1 MRPTILRVEAGW
13 HHRHLCPVT
22 AVTDLDPEVDPA
34 RLSLR
39 DRSAATGPGRVPLQ
53 AWRRADGLVELSW
66 IVGDLEPHQ
75 AAAYNLELLEIPP
88 QKDAVTLS
96 EGPAGQLVVRVHGE
110 HVTTYNFGPKVVR
123 PYLYPV
129 LARGQVGIT
138 RSWPMVDD
146 IPNETH
152 DHPHHKGIYTAQGS
166 VNGVDNWSEEPG
178 HGWQIHRG
186 FTKLYEG
193 PVAGGFT
200 EAIDWT
206 DADRQTNMTETRRM
220 TFYDTPSRLRLIDYS
235 VTLHASR
242 GEVTLGDTK
251 EGGLLSVRV
260 ASSMDVTGEPDG
272 GRFQNSVGGIL
283 EKEAWGKRASWCDYT
298 GPTDAGWRGVCFMDH
313 MRNPRYPTHWHVR
326 NYGLM
331 TANCIGLHDFTG
343 DPSQRDDLV
352 IPEGESCSWTWRI
365 VVHDGDAQVAQLA
378 ERYQDFVHPPK
389 VAVERE

>member
-1 MRPTILRVEAGW
+1 MQRTVLRVEAGW

-22 AVTDLDPEVDPA
+22 TAIDLDPEVDPA
-34 RLSLR
+34 RLGLR
-39 DRSAATGPGRVPLQ
+39 DRAGKRPAPVPLQ
-53 AWRRADGLVELSW
+53 ARRRADGLVELSW
-66 IVGDLEPHQ
+66 IVAELEPHQ
-75 AAAYNLELLEIPP
+75 TVAYDLELLESPP
-88 QKDAVTLS
+88 HRDAVKLAERS
-96 EGPAGQLVVRVHGE
+96 DSQLTVRVHGE
-110 HVTTYNFGPKVVR
+110 HVTTYHFGPEVVR

-129 LARGQVGIT
+129 LARGQVGVT
-138 RSWPMVDD
+138 RNWPMVADVRG
-146 IPNETH
+146 ETH

-178 HGWQIHRG
+178 HGWQIHRD
-186 FTKLYEG
+186 FARLYEG

-200 EAIDWT
+200 EVLDWT
-206 DADRQTNMTETRRM
+206 DADRQTNMTEKRHM
-220 TFYDTPSRLRLIDYS
+220 VFYDTPSRLRLIDYG
-235 VTLHASR
+235 VTLRASH

-260 ASSMDVTGEPDG
+260 ASSMDAAGGPLG
-272 GRFQNSVGGIL
+272 GRFQNSVGSFL
-283 EKEAWGKRASWCDYT
+283 EEEAWGKRASWCDYT
-298 GPTDAGWRGVCFMDH
+298 GPTKAGWRGVCFMDH
-313 MRNPRYPTHWHVR
+313 MDNPRYPTHWHVR

-352 IPEGESCSWTWRI
+352 IPEGESRSWTWRI

-389 VAVERE
+389 VVVERR